1 MGSQTDLKCK
11 AINDFI
17 SKFWDIYWLNID
29 STYTQNTQQHVFKQI
44 IVFITRSAFP
54 SSGKIIILPLAR
66 LELNRPPPNSYL
78 TDHRACL
85 SSCIGMVDG
94 MANPVSIDVLSH
106 WWSAGNK
113 LENYGDY
120 LSDWIVVSW
129 PFQRISS
136 LHIAVSP
143 NPTADGRF
151 PFYRERTK
159 FVFLW
164 TYCIIMYKCAI
175 KVYR

>member
-11 AINDFI
+11 VINDFI

-113 LENYGDY
+113 LENYGDWVIGLLY
-120 LSDWIVVSW
+120 PDPFRGFLLCILQCHLIPQLMAGSLFTEKGPNLFFSELIV
-129 PFQRISS
+129 S
-136 LHIAVSP
+136 L
-143 NPTADGRF
+143 
-151 PFYRERTK
+151 
-159 FVFLW
+159 
-164 TYCIIMYKCAI
+164 CIN
-175 KVYR
+175 VQ